1 MEPRKWFS
9 RLAIL
14 GCFLFFAFQDAPI
27 REAGREEDP
36 DDVLIA
42 MVQAMERGD
51 VRALK
56 ESFGGELRRRLED
69 LLARNSEPW
78 LGDWLRRRGSAV
90 KGLAILGRE
99 DLGPDQVRVLTET
112 VYNDRNTRQTF
123 RLERENGSWKVTDSD
138 FEMVSDWEN
147 DFGKSIRELER

>member
-14 GCFLFFAFQDAPI
+14 GCFLYFAFQDTPI
-27 REAGREEDP
+27 REAGREENP

-51 VRALK
+51 IRALK
-56 ESFGGELRRRLED
+56 ESFGGDLRRRLED

-147 DFGKSIRELER
+147 DFGKSIRDVKR